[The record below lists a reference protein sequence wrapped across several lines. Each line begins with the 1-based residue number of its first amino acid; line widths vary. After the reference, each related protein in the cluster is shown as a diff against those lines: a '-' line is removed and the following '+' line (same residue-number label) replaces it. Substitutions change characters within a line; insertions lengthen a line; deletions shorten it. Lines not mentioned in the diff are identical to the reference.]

1 MTNRRMA
8 FGRRSGG
15 RHDDDGGWRPG
26 GPHDGGRHTARKVTT
41 LVVATSSALVG
52 GFSWADDA
60 AVPPSLPEVI
70 VTAQKR
76 SENIQDVPI
85 SVIALSSQ
93 QLKDSGVSDIK
104 NLTVLTPGL
113 TVTSTT
119 SENSTTARI
128 RGIGTVGDNPGLESS
143 VGIVIDGV
151 YRPRNGV
158 GFGNLG
164 EIERI
169 EVLEGPQG
177 ELFGKNNDAGVI
189 SIMTKRP
196 AMTFGVTAEASVGNF
211 NDREISASVTGPLSS
226 ISAGRF
232 YAGYQKTEGWLQN
245 DVGAGPNTND
255 RNNDRNFYT
264 FRGQYLFKPNDD
276 LDFLLIGD
284 YSKRNE
290 TCCGAAATYLG
301 PFAGIVNALAAIP
314 ALGGQLGA
322 TGIASGNGYQT
333 YSNQQWIQRIRDMGV
348 SGELNLQLGE
358 ATLTSI
364 TAWRDN
370 TIIAGNDTDY
380 TSVDILYEPG
390 SEGNAT
396 DFKQF
401 SQELRLA
408 GKTGPLKW
416 LVGGFFASEILTNNQ
431 TLWAG
436 KDFDLYLGGLSS
448 AAVGTPNFLLI
459 PELTGKLPG
468 ATFVP
473 GVAGYA
479 DAFRQTSKSFAFF
492 SNETY
497 SITPALDLTAGFRY
511 THEKKVATLNYNDTD
526 GGAGCGSLLTS
537 PGVGALNPA
546 SPEYQFLL
554 GYGCSVVFN
563 PFFNRLS
570 EVQSLTEN
578 NVSGTI
584 KLSYRFNDEVMTYLS
599 FADGYKAGG
608 FNLGR
613 VTNPAAANPLAPVLD
628 TSFPEETVDSYELGV
643 KSTLADQTVR
653 LDAALFDQRYR
664 DFQLNTYTGI
674 LFVVTSIPRVQSK
687 GAEFDLNWATPL
699 QGLSLSGGVT
709 YAFTNIDEYGSAI
722 TLFSPKRLNNRI
734 SFAPLWS
741 GAASATYQVPL
752 TGALTFRGT
761 LSEKYNSSYN
771 TGSNLDPRKIQGS
784 YGLLNARIG
793 IGAPDDKWAVELW
806 SANLA
811 DKLYYQVAF
820 DAPFQYNQIDAFLGA
835 PRTFGLTART
845 KF

>member
-1 MTNRRMA
+1 MTNRGVPIRTVA
-8 FGRRSGG
+8 
-15 RHDDDGGWRPG
+15 
-26 GPHDGGRHTARKVTT
+26 T
-41 LVVATSSALVG
+41 LVLATAGTVTG
-52 GFSWADDA
+52 GLSWADDT

-76 SENIQDVPI
+76 AENIQDVPI
-85 SVIALSSQ
+85 SVMALSGQ
-93 QLKDSGVSDIK
+93 QLQDSGVTDIK

-164 EIERI
+164 EIEQI

-189 SIMTKRP
+189 SITTKRP
-196 AMTFGVTAEASVGNF
+196 SMTFGATAEATYGNF
-211 NDREISASVTGPLSS
+211 NDRELSASVTGPLSA
-226 ISAGRF
+226 ISAGRL
-232 YAGYQKTEGWLQN
+232 YVGWQKTEGWLDN
-245 DVGAGPNTND
+245 DDGPGPNTDN
-255 RNNDRNFYT
+255 RNNDRNYYT
-264 FRGQYLFKPNDD
+264 LRGQYLLKPNDD
-276 LDFLLIGD
+276 VDVLLIGD

-290 TCCGAAATYLG
+290 ACCGAVATYLG
-301 PFAGIVNALAAIP
+301 PFSPIVNALASNP
-314 ALGGQLGA
+314 LLGGQPGA
-322 TGIASGNGYQT
+322 VGIAQGNGYQA
-333 YSNQQWIQRIRDMGV
+333 YSNQPWTQRIRDTGV
-348 SGELNLQLGE
+348 SGELNWRLGE

-370 TIIAGNDTDY
+370 TLIAGNDTDY
-380 TSVDILYEPG
+380 TTVDILYEPATN
-390 SEGNAT
+390 GNLT

-408 GKTGPLKW
+408 GKDGPLNW
-416 LVGGFFASEILTNNQ
+416 LVGGFFASEILTNTQ

-436 KDFDLYLGGLSS
+436 SDFDLYLGGLSS
-448 AAVGTPNFLLI
+448 AAVGTPNFLLV
-459 PELTGKLPG
+459 PGLTGKAPG
-468 ATFVP
+468 DTFVP

-479 DAFRQTSKSFAFF
+479 DSFRQTSKSFALF

-497 SITPALDLTAGFRY
+497 SITPSLDLTAGFRY
-511 THEKKVATLNYNDTD
+511 THEKKVTTSDYNDTD

-537 PGVGALNPA
+537 PGLATISPT
-546 SPEYQFLL
+546 SPEYQFLV

-563 PFFNRLS
+563 PFFNKLS
-570 EVQSLTEN
+570 DVQSFTEGN
-578 NVSGTI
+578 LSGTV
-584 KLSYRFNDEVMTYLS
+584 KLSYRFNDELMTYLS

-628 TSFPEETVDSYELGV
+628 TSFPEETVDSYELGL
-643 KSTLADQTVR
+643 KSTLADHTVR
-653 LDAALFDQRYR
+653 LNVAVFDQRYK

-674 LFVVTSIPRVQSK
+674 LFVVTSIPHVDSK
-687 GAEFDLNWATPL
+687 GAEFNVDWATPL
-699 QGLSLSGGVT
+699 NGLSFSGGVT
-709 YAFTNIDEYGSAI
+709 YAFTNIDEFGSAI
-722 TLFSPKRLNNRI
+722 SLFATDRLNNRI

-752 TGALTFRGT
+752 TGSLALRSTV
-761 LSEKYNSSYN
+761 SEKYNSSYN
-771 TGSNLDPRKIQGS
+771 TGSNLDPRKLQGA

-793 IGAPDDKWAVELW
+793 VGAPDDTWAVEVW
-806 SANLA
+806 SANLT

-835 PRTFGLTART
+835 PRTFGLTARVR
-845 KF
+845 F

>member
-1 MTNRRMA
+1 MVNPGARSRRTVA
-8 FGRRSGG
+8 GVLLLLSSVAGNVGRAE
-15 RHDDDGGWRPG
+15 DA
-26 GPHDGGRHTARKVTT
+26 TVT
-41 LVVATSSALVG
+41 
-52 GFSWADDA
+52 
-60 AVPPSLPEVI
+60 PPVLNEVI

-85 SVIALSSQ
+85 SVIALSARQ
-93 QLKDSGVSDIK
+93 MQDSGVTDIK
-104 NLTVLTPGL
+104 NMTVLTPGL

-119 SENSTTARI
+119 NENSTTARI

-164 EIERI
+164 EIEQI

-189 SIMTKRP
+189 SIRTKRP
-196 AMTFGVTAEASVGNF
+196 SMTFGATAEATAGNF
-211 NDREISASVTGPLSS
+211 NDREISASATGPLNS
-226 ISAGRF
+226 ISAGRL
-232 YAGYQKTEGWLQN
+232 YAGYQKTEGWLN
-245 DVGAGPNTND
+245 VDTGRGPNTND
-255 RNNDRNFYT
+255 RSNDRNLYML
-264 FRGQYLFKPNDD
+264 RGQYLITPTDD
-276 LDFLLIGD
+276 LALLLIGD

-290 TCCGAAATYLG
+290 SCCDAVATSLG
-301 PFAGIVNALAAIP
+301 PFAGIVNALASVP
-314 ALGGQLGA
+314 ALGGQAGA
-322 TGIASGNGYQT
+322 RGIASGTGYLAFSN
-333 YSNQQWIQRIRDMGV
+333 YSWTQRVRDMGV
-348 SGELNLQLGE
+348 SAQLDWNLGG
-358 ATLTSI
+358 ANLTSI

-370 TIIAGNDTDY
+370 TVVAGNDTDY

-390 SEGNAT
+390 TNGNQT

-401 SQELRLA
+401 SEELRLA
-408 GKTGPLKW
+408 GKDQGLDW
-416 LVGGFFASEILTNNQ
+416 LVGGFFASELLTSTQ

-436 KDFDLYLGGLSS
+436 NDFDLYLGGLAS
-448 AAVGTPNFLLI
+448 ASVGPPNFLLV
-459 PELTGKLPG
+459 PQLTGKAPG

-479 DAFRQTSKSFAFF
+479 DDFHQTSRSYAFF

-497 SITPALDLTAGFRY
+497 AITGNWDLTAGFRY
-511 THEKKVATLNYNDTD
+511 THEKKTLRSNYNDTD
-526 GGAGCGSLLTS
+526 GGAGCGSLLRS
-537 PGVGALNPA
+537 PGVAAMNPA

-563 PFFNRLS
+563 SFFANLS
-570 EVQSLTEN
+570 NTQSLTEN
-578 NVSGTI
+578 NLSGTI
-584 KLSYRFNDEVMTYLS
+584 KLSYRFNDQVMTYIS

-643 KSTLADQTVR
+643 KSTLADNTLR
-653 LDAALFDQRYR
+653 LNAAVFDQRYR
-664 DFQLNTYTGI
+664 NFQLNTYTGI
-674 LFVVTSIPRVQSK
+674 LFVVTSIPQVQSK
-687 GAEFDLNWATPL
+687 GVETNVAWATPL
-699 QGLSLSGGVT
+699 NGLSLSGGVT
-709 YAFTNIDEYGSAI
+709 YASTNINEFGSAI
-722 TLFSPKRLNNRI
+722 ALFSPKRLNDRI

-741 GAASATYQVPL
+741 GALSATYQVPL
-752 TGALTFRGT
+752 SSSLALRTT

-771 TGSNLDPRKIQGS
+771 TGSNLDPRKLQGA

-806 SANLA
+806 SANLT
-811 DKLYYQVAF
+811 DKYYYQVAF
-820 DAPFQYNQIDAFLGA
+820 DAPFQYNQINAFLGA
-835 PRTFGLTART
+835 PRTFGITARA

>member
-1 MTNRRMA
+1 MTNRHRA
-8 FGRRSGG
+8 FGRHTVGRCTGGPHNGG
-15 RHDDDGGWRPG
+15 RHA
-26 GPHDGGRHTARKVTT
+26 ARKVTT
-41 LVVATSSALVG
+41 LVVATAGAWVG

-76 SENIQDVPI
+76 LENIQDVPI

-93 QLKDSGVSDIK
+93 QLKDAGVSDIK

-196 AMTFGVTAEASVGNF
+196 AMTFGATAEASVGNF

-226 ISAGRF
+226 VSAGRL
-232 YAGYQKTEGWLQN
+232 YAGYQKTEGWLEN

-255 RNNDRNFYT
+255 RNNDRNVYT

-322 TGIASGNGYQT
+322 TGIGSGNGYQT

-348 SGELNLQLGE
+348 SGELNWQLGE

-370 TIIAGNDTDY
+370 TIVAGNDTDY

-408 GKTGPLKW
+408 GKEGPLKW

-436 KDFDLYLGGLSS
+436 KDFDLYLGGLAS
-448 AAVGTPNFLLI
+448 ASAGTPNFLLI

-570 EVQSLTEN
+570 KVQSLTEN
-578 NVSGTI
+578 NVSGTV
-584 KLSYRFNDEVMTYLS
+584 KLSYRFNDELMTYLS

-643 KSTLADQTVR
+643 KSTLAEQTVR

-674 LFVVTSIPRVQSK
+674 LFVVTSIPRVESK
-687 GAEFDLNWATPL
+687 GAELNLNWATPL

-709 YAFTNIDEYGSAI
+709 YALTNINEYGSAI
-722 TLFSPKRLNNRI
+722 TLFSPERLNNRI

-784 YGLLNARIG
+784 YGLLNARVG

-835 PRTFGLTART
+835 PRTFGLTLRT